1 MSADAGPRP
10 VILVV
15 DDTPANLGVLFELLD
30 QAGFEVLVAEDGA
43 SALERAALA
52 RPDLILLDV
61 VMPDMDGF
69 ATCQRLTQHPD
80 LQETPVLF
88 MTALADTVDKV
99 RGFEAG
105 AVDYVTKPFQIE
117 ELLARV
123 RAHLTIRGLRVKLQE
138 SEDRLSRVFES
149 AMDAIVTIDASGEIA
164 LFNAAAE
171 RVFRLDAARAA
182 GTAVAHLASPGLQA
196 VLARYM
202 RGAATA
208 PRAMWVPDGLT
219 AIRADGEE
227 FAIEATLSR
236 AEVGGAPLFT
246 LILRDIDERRRAEA
260 ERQRLASLAQYLQD
274 EVREASGPDEPVGRS
289 LAIRRVLRSVE
300 QVAPTDSTVL
310 VTGETGTGK
319 ELIAR
324 ALHLQSRR
332 KDAALVKVNCAA
344 IPAALIESDL
354 FGHEKGAFTGAVARK
369 IGRFE
374 LAHGGTLFLDE
385 IGELPLDLQPKL
397 LRALQEGEI
406 ERVGSTRTIAVDVRV
421 IAATN
426 RDLAAAAREGRFRAD
441 LFYRLNV
448 FPIELPPLRERR
460 EDIPVLVAHF
470 VRKHAAKLGRRI
482 ERVPERLMAA
492 LAAHAWPGNVRELE
506 HVVERAMIVSEGPEL
521 AGVEWLRPSDPGPSP
536 ARLGTLEEV
545 ERAHIV
551 AVLESTGWRV
561 SGAGGAAELLGLRPT
576 TLEYRMKKLGV
587 QRRR

>member
-1 MSADAGPRP
+1 MSDHGGPRP
-10 VILVV
+10 AILVV

-30 QAGFEVLVAEDGA
+30 QAGYEVLVAEDGA
-43 SALERAALA
+43 SALELAALA

-61 VMPDMDGF
+61 LMPDLDGF
-69 ATCQRLTQHPD
+69 ATCAQLKQHPALRD
-80 LQETPVLF
+80 TPVIF
-88 MTALADTVDKV
+88 MTALTDTVEKV
-99 RGFEAG
+99 RGFEEG
-105 AVDYVTKPFQIE
+105 AVDYVTKPFQVE

-123 RAHLTIRGLRVKLQE
+123 RAHLTICSLRAKLQE
-138 SEDRLSRVFES
+138 SEDRLSRIFES
-149 AMDAIVTIDASGEIA
+149 AMDAIVTIDASGRIA

-171 RVFRLDAARAA
+171 RVFRLEAARAA
-182 GTAVAHLASPGLQA
+182 GTPVARLASEGLQA
-196 VLARYM
+196 VLASYM
-202 RGAATA
+202 SDATT
-208 PRAMWVPDGLT
+208 RAMWMPDGLT

-227 FAIEATLSR
+227 FPVEATLSR

-246 LILRDIDERRRAEA
+246 LILRDIDERRRAET
-260 ERQRLASLAQYLQD
+260 ERQRLESLTECLRD
-274 EVREASGPDEPVGRS
+274 EVREAAGPDEPVGRS

-300 QVAPTDSTVL
+300 QVAPTDSNVL

-324 ALHLQSRR
+324 ALHLRSGR
-332 KDAALVKVNCAA
+332 KEAALVKVNCAA

-354 FGHEKGAFTGAVARK
+354 FGHEKGAFTGAVTRK

-406 ERVGSTRTIAVDVRV
+406 DRVGSARTIAVDVRV

-426 RDLAAAAREGRFRAD
+426 RDLATAAREGRFRAD

-492 LAAHAWPGNVRELE
+492 LTAYAWPGNVRELE

-521 AGVEWLRPSDPGPSP
+521 AGVEWLRPSGAGPS
-536 ARLGTLEEV
+536 ATRLGTLEEV